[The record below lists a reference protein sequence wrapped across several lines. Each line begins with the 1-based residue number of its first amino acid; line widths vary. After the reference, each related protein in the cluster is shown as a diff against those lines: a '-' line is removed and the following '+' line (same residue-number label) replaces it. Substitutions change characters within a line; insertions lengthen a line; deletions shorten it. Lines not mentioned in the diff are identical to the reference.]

1 MIKSL
6 IKSTNEVRLENE
18 EDADNFHKEV
28 QEQAEKMGC
37 ILSSFT
43 KNLKQKKSKGEI
55 VEEYYQVK
63 YTFVFNDLKDPE
75 SCLDSI
81 NYEVRPYSA
90 NAGVDAEW

>member
-28 QEQAEKMGC
+28 QEQAEEIGC

-75 SCLDSI
+75 YSI
-81 NYEVRPYSA
+81 NYEMRPYSA
-90 NAGVDAEW
+90 NVGVDAEW